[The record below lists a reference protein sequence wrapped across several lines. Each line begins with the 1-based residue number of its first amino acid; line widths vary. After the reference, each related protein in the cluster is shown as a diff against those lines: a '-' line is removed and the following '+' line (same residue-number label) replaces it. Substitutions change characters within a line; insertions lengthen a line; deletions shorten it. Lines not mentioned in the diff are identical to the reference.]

1 MYMVTL
7 EIETSD
13 TRPEPL
19 MIFSGP
25 GKEVTRVI

>member
-19 MIFSGP
+19 MVFCAP
-25 GKEVTRVI
+25 GKEVTLVI